1 MDELKER
8 LVEKLKK
15 IKGLDSDEAD
25 EVLLFAIE
33 TAIYDVLNYC
43 HLEIEEWL
51 EDLDNTTILM
61 AIDILNEANYSLNA
75 ENVEGDVKELNEG
88 DFKISRETKSDLYK
102 KMASVPSFS
111 KNYRRILNRFR
122 RLAR

>member
-75 ENVEGDVKELNEG
+75 ENVEEDVKELSEG